1 MSEGKSKHY
10 SVENCRFTCTYVPGI
25 STSLPNT
32 RDFPRLINTTA
43 GNSIDQQASLCSGVW
58 GGPQLRSLDECVKL
72 LLEYDSPLPTTPPL
86 TLVLDISFSLHQLA
100 VRAPGKPASQH
111 PRMSSLSLPLCVKW
125 RRHEAQTLPGPVA
138 GLLLSQVSTGAEMV
152 GCLHRQPATALSEAF
167 LRW

>member
-1 MSEGKSKHY
+1 MSEGVDESLRERDESVSEGKSKHY

-72 LLEYDSPLPTTPPL
+72 LLEHDSPLPTTPPL

-100 VRAPGKPASQH
+100 VRAHYVLGQLIRETCKSTSKDVFSVIAT
-111 PRMSSLSLPLCVKW
+111 LCKM
-125 RRHEAQTLPGPVA
+125 EKT
-138 GLLLSQVSTGAEMV
+138 
-152 GCLHRQPATALSEAF
+152 
-167 LRW
+167 